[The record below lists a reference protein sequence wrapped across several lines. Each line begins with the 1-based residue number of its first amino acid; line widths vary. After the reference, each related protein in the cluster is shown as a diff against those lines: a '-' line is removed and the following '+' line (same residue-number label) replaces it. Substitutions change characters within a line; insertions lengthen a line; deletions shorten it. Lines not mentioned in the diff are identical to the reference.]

1 MERYIEVF
9 GGGGWVLFHKEPS
22 PFEVFNDF
30 NADLVNLYRCIRDKP
45 EKLIQRLEY
54 TLNAREDFEHIR
66 KLLKSKA
73 ELTDIQRA
81 AGYYQLIRQSY
92 ASTLDSFGG
101 QPTGMWATFPV
112 IRQAAERLQRVVIDN
127 RDFEKVIGQYR
138 FRLPKA
144 GALFDYLK
152 SPAGYF
158 VLLFLPF
165 FLLMLSQGIR
175 FFRLFKQY
183 KERQGPRPQG
193 EETPPA
199 SIE

>member
-1 MERYIEVF
+1 MKGTVHKYKDNVNTDEIIPARYLNDSTPAALAAHCMEDIDKSFVGSVKPGDIITFRSIDPANYGEV
-9 GGGGWVLFHKEPS
+9 VTHK
-22 PFEVFNDF
+22 V
-30 NADLVNLYRCIRDKP
+30 
-45 EKLIQRLEY
+45 Q
-54 TLNAREDFEHIR
+54 
-66 KLLKSKA
+66 
-73 ELTDIQRA
+73 ELT
-81 AGYYQLIRQSY
+81 SY
-92 ASTLDSFGG
+92 EGKDAYVTYGTANESADSY
-101 QPTGMWATFPV
+101 PA
-112 IRQAAERLQRVVIDN
+112 LK
-127 RDFEKVIGQYR
+127 EKVIGQYR